1 MIEEPAASGRGEA
14 LASASGPGRA
24 RRLLAGWSANLFQ
37 MILGV
42 TQQVA
47 LIPVF
52 LHFWTGDM
60 LAAWLAIYAAGNLIL
75 IADAGLQLRSIN
87 RFLGFKA
94 SVDCD
99 GRTSCFFTAMLRIY
113 FGVAGVL
120 TALLLVGTH
129 VFPPRRCWDFRP
141 FRILT
146 PPFL

>member
-1 MIEEPAASGRGEA
+1 MIEEPAHGRGEA
-14 LASASGPGRA
+14 LAGASGPSRA

-47 LIPVF
+47 LVPIF
-52 LHFWTGDM
+52 LHYWTSDV

-99 GRTSCFFTAMLRIY
+99 GRTACFYAAMLRIY
-113 FGVAGVL
+113 FGVAGAL
-120 TALLLVGTH
+120 IALLLVGTH
-129 VFPPRRCWDFRP
+129 LLLSVGGAGISGHPEF
-141 FRILT
+141 
-146 PPFL
+146 